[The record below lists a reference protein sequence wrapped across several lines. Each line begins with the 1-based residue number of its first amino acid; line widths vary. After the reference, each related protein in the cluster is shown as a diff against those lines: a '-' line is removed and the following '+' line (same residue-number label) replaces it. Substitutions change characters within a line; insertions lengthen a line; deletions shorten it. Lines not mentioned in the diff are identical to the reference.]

1 MSKGLRVLSC
11 IYPRNKLLECNLR
24 NGSHQSLYFQ
34 SLMDKF
40 SLFFRG
46 QNFEKAALNIQIW
59 VGQLDNIMI
68 LKFYFLWLVAL
79 SPEFNTKIL
88 HKKQMERLPEK
99 MSYSILKLY
108 IGAICDLIDNA
119 LHLKKHNYHIK
130 SCTFYTPYK
139 VFSRVHLIIENLSI
153 GDWLTKLNYLLCNL
167 IQGKLYINC
176 LLKMPH

>member
-11 IYPRNKLLECNLR
+11 IYPRSKLLECNLR
-24 NGSHQSLYFQ
+24 NGSHQWLYFQ

-119 LHLKKHNYHIK
+119 LHLKKQL
-130 SCTFYTPYK
+130 SYK
-139 VFSRVHLIIENLSI
+139 V
-153 GDWLTKLNYLLCNL
+153 
-167 IQGKLYINC
+167 LYILHTIQSIFQSALDNRKLVHWRLADKIE
-176 LLKMPH
+176 LLIV

>member
-11 IYPRNKLLECNLR
+11 IYPRSKLLECNLR
-24 NGSHQSLYFQ
+24 NGSHQWLYFQ

-59 VGQLDNIMI
+59 VGQLHNIMI
-68 LKFYFLWLVAL
+68 LKFYFLWLAAL
-79 SPEFNTKIL
+79 SLEFNTKIL
-88 HKKQMERLPEK
+88 HSKQMERLPEK
-99 MSYSILKLY
+99 MSYTIWKLY

-130 SCTFYTPYK
+130 SCAFYTPYK
-139 VFSRVHLIIENLSI
+139 VFSRMHSIIENLSI
-153 GDWLTKLNYLLCNL
+153 GDGRQTWTIHCV
-167 IQGKLYINC
+167 I
-176 LLKMPH
+176 